1 VERGKRVKNLNK
13 IRRKGG
19 MKGDRNFD
27 VGKGEERNSKKMKIK
42 NTIER
47 MRVKNKEKLLIK
59 EKRNA
64 WKNEKSGR
72 IDKRKEEK
80 VEEDRERKQM
90 FCFTT
95 QRGSARHI

>member
-1 VERGKRVKNLNK
+1 
-13 IRRKGG
+13 